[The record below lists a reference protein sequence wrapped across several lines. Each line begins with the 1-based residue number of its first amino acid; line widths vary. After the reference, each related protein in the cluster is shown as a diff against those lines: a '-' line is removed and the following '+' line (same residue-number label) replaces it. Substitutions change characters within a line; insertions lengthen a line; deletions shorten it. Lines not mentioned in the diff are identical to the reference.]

1 MKAKMISLVLA
12 AAVSMSAVAQEKK
25 PTLKVGDKAPVL
37 KSSKWVKGKEIKK
50 FAKGHVYVVEFWA
63 TWCGPCIAAFPH
75 LSELAAKHKGKVSF
89 VGMNI
94 WERGEEKG
102 AALNKKIGDFVK
114 SQGKNMAYNV
124 AIDDNEWMAK
134 NWMAAAGQN
143 GIPAAFVVGKTG
155 VIEWIG
161 HPMQIDSVLEGVVA
175 GTYDRDAEAKMA
187 TRMEELGQAV
197 MVAIQSGDHAAAAA
211 EIDDVIKEYPQMAEP
226 LTMGKISLL
235 MQFDEAAG
243 QVEMGKAADGIFK
256 NDAMTLNQFAWGI
269 VGYDEPQMKKP
280 DYKIGLKIALQA
292 VKASK
297 NKDPLIMD
305 TLAVAYHRNKK
316 LDKAIEFQTKAVKL
330 LETTKDVDADSIKEL
345 KDRLKKFK
353 AEAAKRG

>member
-1 MKAKMISLVLA
+1 MNARSISLLLA

-50 FAKGHVYVVEFWA
+50 FKKGQVYVVEFWA

-75 LSELAAKHKGKVSF
+75 LSELAKKHKGKVNF

-94 WERGEEKG
+94 WERGDDRGPKFQKG
-102 AALNKKIGDFVK
+102 ITDFVAG
-114 SQGKNMAYNV
+114 QGNKMAYNV
-124 AIDDNEWMAK
+124 AIDDNKWMEE
-134 NWMAAAGQN
+134 NWMTAAGQN

-161 HPMQIDSVLEGVVA
+161 HPMQIDSVLDGVVA
-175 GTYDRDAEAKMA
+175 GTYDRDSAAKKELVMQ
-187 TRMEELGQAV
+187 ELGEAV
-197 MVAIQSGDHAAAAA
+197 MVAIQSGDHEAAAA
-211 EIDDVIKEYPQMAEP
+211 EIDDVIKQYPDMAQP
-226 LTMGKISLL
+226 LTMGKVSLL

-243 QVEMGKAADGIFK
+243 QKAMEKAAAGPFK
-256 NDAMTLNQFAWGI
+256 DDAMALNQFAWGI

-280 DYKIGLKIALQA
+280 DYKIGLKVALAA

-305 TLAVAYHRNKK
+305 TLAVAYYRTKK
-316 LDKAIEFQTKAVKL
+316 LDKAIEIQTKAVKL
-330 LETTKDVDADSIKEL
+330 LETVPTDAASVKEL